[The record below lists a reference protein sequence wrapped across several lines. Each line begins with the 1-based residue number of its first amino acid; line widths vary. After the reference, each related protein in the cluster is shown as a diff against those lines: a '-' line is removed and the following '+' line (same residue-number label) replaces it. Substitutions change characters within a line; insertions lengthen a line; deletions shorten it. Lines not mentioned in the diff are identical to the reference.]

1 MDISEVKELANLL
14 TRAELRVYL
23 YRVDKAPQCI
33 SGIELG
39 EIACKSRI
47 GESIHPDYGY
57 VLVSR
62 IRKKLGENNRI
73 KNEYGSGY
81 YYEEE
86 KKGELGVLTQ
96 SK

>member
-1 MDISEVKELANLL
+1 MDVSEVKDLAQIL

-23 YRVDKAPQCI
+23 YIVDKAPLCV

-39 EIACKSRI
+39 EIACKSGI
-47 GESIHPDYGY
+47 GGFTYPDYGY

-62 IRKKLGENNRI
+62 IRKKLGEKHRI
-73 KNEYGSGY
+73 KNEYGFGY

-86 KKGELGVLTQ
+86 RKGTFL
-96 SK
+96 